1 MARSRALQDAED
13 VAFSPALVPLAML
26 IVAVA
31 GLLQWFVPLGLMAGF
46 ERIEEID
53 PVWAV
58 VAGGILA
65 VCGLS
70 LSVAGHLAMKRRLG
84 DFVPWRPAAMLV
96 TDGVYGW
103 TRNPGYLGL
112 WIALTGTALGLAFD
126 WLLMLT
132 IPACIVVSLVV
143 VRREELF
150 LERKF
155 GAEYLDYKT
164 RVPRYFFIR

>member
-1 MARSRALQDAED
+1 MARSGALQDAED
-13 VAFSPALVPLAML
+13 VVFSPALVPLAML
-26 IVAVA
+26 IGAIA
-31 GLLQWFVPLGLMAGF
+31 GLLQWLVPLGVISDF

-58 VAGGILA
+58 AAGGILA

-70 LSVAGHLAMKRRLG
+70 LSVAGHLAMKRRMG
-84 DFVPWRPAAMLV
+84 DIVPWRPAAVLV

-112 WIALTGTALGLAFD
+112 WIALTGAALAFAVD
-126 WLLMLT
+126 WLLILT
-132 IPACIVVSLVV
+132 VPACIIVSRVV
-143 VRREELF
+143 VGREERY

-155 GAEYLDYKT
+155 GAQYLDYKI